1 VTKLER
7 PSAAAEPQGELAE
20 KDEDQ
25 PADQDKGK
33 SAGEGFPGI
42 DFVTF
47 VLSLSHSAYLH
58 LGDAPNPSNGKL
70 ERNLTMAQQTID
82 LLGLLEQKT
91 QGNLTGE
98 EERVLEQVLYELRSR
113 YVEVLRSAG

>member
-1 VTKLER
+1 MTAAGSSK
-7 PSAAAEPQGELAE
+7 AAEPVGDAAERDPDEVGGGEI
-20 KDEDQ
+20 
-25 PADQDKGK
+25 
-33 SAGEGFPGI
+33 PGI

-58 LGDAPNPSNGKL
+58 LGDAPDPLHGSVQM
-70 ERNLTMAQQTID
+70 NLTMARQTID

-98 EERVLEQVLYELRSR
+98 EERVLEQVLYELRLR
-113 YVEVLRSAG
+113 YIEVERAGT